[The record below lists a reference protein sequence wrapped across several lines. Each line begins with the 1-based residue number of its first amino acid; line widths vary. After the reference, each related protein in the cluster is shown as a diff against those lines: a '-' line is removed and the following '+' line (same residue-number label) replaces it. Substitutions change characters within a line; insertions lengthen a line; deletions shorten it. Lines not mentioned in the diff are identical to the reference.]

1 MGLRSVWDA
10 RARDGLLVISL
21 MLMGAGVYSRGRY
34 MLGIIGGLMVFML
47 IIFDR
52 PKVVDDGTGPKNDC
66 DRNAGNQE

>member
-1 MGLRSVWDA
+1 MRSVWDA

-47 IIFDR
+47 IIFDKG
-52 PKVVDDGTGPKNDC
+52 KVVDDGIGPEDDC
-66 DRNAGNQE
+66 NRNAGDQER